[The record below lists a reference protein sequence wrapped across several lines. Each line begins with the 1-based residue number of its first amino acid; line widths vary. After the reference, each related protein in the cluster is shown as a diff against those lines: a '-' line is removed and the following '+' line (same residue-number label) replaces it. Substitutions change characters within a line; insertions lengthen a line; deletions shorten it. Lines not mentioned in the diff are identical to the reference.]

1 MIKIKKINK
10 FEFLLSKIH
19 NKNVLHVGC
28 CGRVKKLDIKSEIN
42 NYLHKFIVDNSNNGY
57 GLDTDKDEL
66 QYLKDKGFK
75 NLYFGDAEKIS
86 EINFDIKFDVI
97 ILGNMF
103 NYFPNPGKFLND
115 TNSLL
120 SQDGSIIITIENYM
134 TLKTMFK
141 YIFFGRYPDFYHHCF
156 SVNKNTLVTL
166 VNKSGFKVDDYGYI
180 FQGPDNFLIQ
190 SFRSKIANKITQLF
204 PNSEKYADGYVIQIS
219 KN

>member
-66 QYLKDKGFK
+66 QYLKIRD
-75 NLYFGDAEKIS
+75 LKIYILVMLKKLV
-86 EINFDIKFDVI
+86 INFDIKFDVI

-134 TLKTMFK
+134 TLKTIFK
-141 YIFFGRYPDFYHHCF
+141 YIFLEDI
-156 SVNKNTLVTL
+156 L
-166 VNKSGFKVDDYGYI
+166 I
-180 FQGPDNFLIQ
+180 FIIIVFLLI
-190 SFRSKIANKITQLF
+190 KIH
-204 PNSEKYADGYVIQIS
+204 
-219 KN
+219 